1 MSNWW
6 QNLNLTPQ
14 ERKFVIGVVIVFALV
29 LNFLF
34 IFPQFKNWG
43 PVNQERAE
51 KLKTLA
57 DYEKTIAELPKIQAR
72 LAELE
77 STNSAP
83 VVAASDASAHY
94 SRAVNTLAA
103 QTGLSYNN
111 ISPPTVNLNTTNKYF
126 QELSLKITLVGA
138 EEKAVVNFLYRLSDG
153 NSSVRVRE
161 FSLAPDSTKM
171 LLRGYLTLVANYE
184 VEKKERTA
192 SGPLANKSTNLTDKT
207 P

>member
-6 QNLNLTPQ
+6 QNLKLSPQ
-14 ERKFVIGVVIVFALV
+14 ERMFVIGVVIVFALV
-29 LNFLF
+29 LNLLL
-34 IFPQFKNWG
+34 IFPQFKKMS
-43 PVNQERAE
+43 PVNREREE
-51 KLKTLA
+51 KLTTLA

-83 VVAASDASAHY
+83 VVVASDAASHY
-94 SRAVNTLAA
+94 YRTVQSLAG
-103 QTGLSYNN
+103 QMGLSYNQ
-111 ISPPTVNLNTTNKYF
+111 ISTPTVNLNSTNKYF

-138 EEKAVVNFLYRLSDG
+138 EEKSVVNFLYRLSDG
-153 NSSVRVRE
+153 NSSIRVRE
-161 FSLAPDSTKM
+161 FSLAPDNTKM
-171 LLRGYLTLVANYE
+171 LLRGQLTLVANYE
-184 VEKKERTA
+184 VEKKERTS